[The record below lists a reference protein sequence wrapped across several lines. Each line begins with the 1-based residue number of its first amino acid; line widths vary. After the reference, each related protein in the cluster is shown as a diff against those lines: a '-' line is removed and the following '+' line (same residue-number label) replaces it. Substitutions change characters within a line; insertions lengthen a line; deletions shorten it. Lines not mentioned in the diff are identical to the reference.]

1 MIQHGTEPWPPAQ
14 LSSALPTKLTVCCF
28 HYYLWIAYCVVVRK
42 VSRGRRNPPSMGST
56 VQEWLTYVCAT
67 GEDDIYPSE
76 DTPKRGDSFNS
87 SNKKQSQGNRTRAN
101 SYRYEHDSEPVFGLP
116 KFEVELETKHDMPM
130 SYLASTWSRK
140 KHSITSRALTRP
152 SPHVVQCS
160 LTSSF
165 EDSLCV
171 TMDVGLLFF
180 LHDVV
185 KSYIKEN
192 ETSSGK
198 IREWIKVDLVDFF
211 VFDSRL
217 ISQIGVSRF
226 AAW

>member
-1 MIQHGTEPWPPAQ
+1 
-14 LSSALPTKLTVCCF
+14 
-28 HYYLWIAYCVVVRK
+28 
-42 VSRGRRNPPSMGST
+42 MGST

-67 GEDDIYPSE
+67 GEDDICPPDE
-76 DTPKRGDSFNS
+76 PTKRGESFNA
-87 SNKKQSQGNRTRAN
+87 SNKKPTQGNRARTN
-101 SYRYEHDSEPVFGLP
+101 SYRYEHDSEPIFGLP
-116 KFEVELETKHDMPM
+116 KFEMELETKHDMPM

-140 KHSITSRALTRP
+140 KHSIGSRALSTRP

-185 KSYIKEN
+185 KSYVKEN
-192 ETSSGK
+192 ETSSGTFEPY
-198 IREWIKVDLVDFF
+198 ILFDLSIF
-211 VFDSRL
+211 SHY
-217 ISQIGVSRF
+217 
-226 AAW
+226 